1 MSRKNHAKDMGF
13 NAKWVTIMMRYVC
26 TISYSLLINGKPY
39 GNITPTRGLCQGEQ
53 LSPYFFL
60 LCAEGLSTLLQYS
73 VEQGLLK
80 GVAACRGAP
89 DISHLFFAYDNLSFC
104 RATRE
109 ECSNLERV
117 LDIYELA
124 EGQKLNHDKTSLF
137 FCHNTPLDI
146 QNDIKNRFGAEII

>member
-1 MSRKNHAKDMGF
+1 MEILLQLGGCAKG
-13 NAKWVTIMMRYVC
+13 NN
-26 TISYSLLINGKPY
+26 SLLI
-39 GNITPTRGLCQGEQ
+39 
-53 LSPYFFL
+53 FFL

-80 GVAACRGAP
+80 GVAACQGAP

-146 QNDIKNRFGAEII
+146 QNDIKNCFGAEII